1 MHSPTHPIPE
11 WVGKASA
18 HGGCGKM
25 KGGFYVKLFKNSR
38 EQVTGSRQTRKQE
51 LFTVSL
57 FKEKVTACLGL
68 SEGEKDS
75 RHLN

>member
-1 MHSPTHPIPE
+1 
-11 WVGKASA
+11 
-18 HGGCGKM
+18 M

-38 EQVTGSRQTRKQE
+38 EQVTESRQTRKQE
-51 LFTVSL
+51 LFTISL